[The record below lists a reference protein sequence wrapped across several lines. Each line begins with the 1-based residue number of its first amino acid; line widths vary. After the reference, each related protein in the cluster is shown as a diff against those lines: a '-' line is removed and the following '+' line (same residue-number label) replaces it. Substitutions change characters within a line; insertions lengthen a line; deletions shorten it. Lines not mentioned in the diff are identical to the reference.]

1 MRGRA
6 GLLLGTAV
14 LLLALALPA
23 AAQAN
28 FGIKSLSVSATN
40 EDGSV
45 DRRAGSHPYEYT
57 IQVGLNSKGSEV
69 EGELRELMVELPPGM
84 VGNPLA
90 VPRCP
95 GALFEGQQSRCPGN
109 TQIGVVHIFQT
120 LGEPVVPLYNMTP
133 PLGTIARFGF
143 SIISL
148 NSFSDASLRPS
159 DYGVN
164 VADVTIPPLLKIRK
178 LSITIWGVPAEKSHN
193 AERIC
198 VEPNGNLVFG
208 CSVTG
213 VEGEPTEPAPFLTLP
228 TSCTGPLT
236 TTVKIS
242 SLEEPTVAHEASV
255 PSLDEH
261 GEPGGMVDCESP
273 PFEPTFKARPE
284 TAVSDSP
291 TGLDVNLHIPQNE
304 APDTIATAH
313 LRDTTV
319 TLPAGLAVNPSA
331 GNGLGACSLAQ
342 LGLHEPGPA
351 HCPANSEVG
360 TVAIETPAIDH
371 PLPGTVY
378 LAAQGANPFGSL
390 LALYIVVDDPVTG
403 VIVKLAGR
411 VEPDTVTGQLRT
423 TFLENPQ
430 LPFEDLEFHFAGGSR
445 AALTTPPTCGTYTT
459 TADLVPWTSPFA
471 PDALRSDSFPI
482 SSSPS
487 GPCAFGEAQMPSAP
501 DFEAGTVAPLA
512 GTYSPFV
519 LRVARENGS
528 QRLAALNVTLP
539 PGVSG
544 RLKGLQECSDAQIAA
559 AAARSNP
566 SEGALERANP
576 SCPASSEVG
585 TVGSS
590 AGSGAPLYVPGHAYL
605 AGPYK
610 GAPLSLAVIVPAIA
624 GPFDLG
630 TVVVRTALYV
640 NERTA
645 QITARSDPLPTILH
659 GIPLDVRSVAIQMNR
674 SNFTLNP
681 TSCEPLAV
689 GGEALSPVPAAA
701 ALRQRFQVGGCRG
714 LEFKPQLK
722 LSLEG
727 PTKRSGHPA
736 LKAVVTYPKHGSF
749 TNIARAQV
757 GLPHAEFLD
766 QGNLDKVCT
775 QPELRSR
782 TCPKRSIYGHAK
794 AWSPLL
800 DKPLEG
806 PVYIGVGFGHKLP
819 DLVAELNGQVRILLN
834 GRVDTTK
841 HSGIRNTFEV
851 VPDAPVSRFVL
862 EMKGGKK
869 YGLLENSENV
879 CLKPQHANA
888 RFVAHDD
895 AVAQLHPQISY
906 SCKKPKKQG

>member
-1 MRGRA
+1 
-6 GLLLGTAV
+6 
-14 LLLALALPA
+14 LALPA
-23 AAQAN
+23 PAQAN
-28 FGIKSLSVSATN
+28 FGIKSFSVAATN
-40 EDGSV
+40 EDHSV
-45 DRRAGSHPYEYT
+45 DRLAGSHPFEYT
-57 IQVGLNSKGSEV
+57 VNVALNSKGNEV
-69 EGELRELMVELPPGM
+69 EGELRELTVELPPGM
-84 VGNPLA
+84 DGNPLA
-90 VPRCP
+90 VDRCSGTAFDGQINHCP
-95 GALFEGQQSRCPGN
+95 GS
-109 TQIGVVHIFQT
+109 TQIGVAHAVLPFD
-120 LGEPVVPLYNMTP
+120 EAVVPVYNMTP
-133 PLGTIARFGF
+133 PLGTVARFGF
-143 SIISL
+143 SVLGL
-148 NSFSDASLRPS
+148 NSFQDASLRTGS
-159 DYGVN
+159 DYGIN
-164 VADVTIPPLLKIRK
+164 VADITIPTGIFLRRI
-178 LSITIWGVPAEKSHN
+178 SVTIWGVPAEESHD
-193 AERIC
+193 AERTC
-198 VEPNGNLVFG
+198 VKPNGDLFVG
-208 CSVTG
+208 CSSSMSSPLT
-213 VEGEPTEPAPFLTLP
+213 PPAPFLTLP
-228 TSCTGPLT
+228 TSCTGPLLT
-236 TTVKIS
+236 KVKVS
-242 SLEEPTVAHEASV
+242 SLQEPNVVQEASA

-261 GEPGGMVDCESP
+261 GDPGGMVGCESP
-273 PFEPTFKARPE
+273 PFEPTITARPE
-284 TAVSDSP
+284 SAVSDSP
-291 TGLDVNLHIPQNE
+291 TGLNFNLQIPQNE
-304 APDTIATAH
+304 DPHMIATAH
-313 LRDTTV
+313 LRDSTV

-342 LGLHEPGPA
+342 IGLHQPSPA
-351 HCPANSEVG
+351 SCPADSEVG
-360 TVAIETPAIDH
+360 TVSIETPAIDH

-378 LAAQGANPFGSL
+378 LATQGDNPFGSL
-390 LALYIVVDDPVTG
+390 LALYIVIDDPVTG

-411 VEPDTVTGQLRT
+411 VEPDPVTGQLRT
-423 TFLENPQ
+423 TFLDNPQ
-430 LPFEDLEFHFAGGSR
+430 LPFEDFEFHFTGGPR
-445 AALTTPPTCGTYTT
+445 AALTTPPACGTYTT

-471 PDALRSDSFPI
+471 PNAVRTDSFPI

-487 GPCAFGEAQMPSAP
+487 GPCASGEAQMPNAP
-501 DFEAGTVAPLA
+501 VFEAGTVAPLA
-512 GTYSPFV
+512 GTYSPLV
-519 LRVARENGS
+519 LKVARENGS
-528 QRLAALNVTLP
+528 QRLAALNVSLP
-539 PGVSG
+539 PGLTG

-559 AAARSNP
+559 AAARANP
-566 SEGALERANP
+566 GEGALEQRQP

-585 TVGSS
+585 TVVGG
-590 AGSGAPLYVPGHAYL
+590 AGSGAPLYVPGHVYL

-610 GAPLSLAVIVPAIA
+610 GAPLSLVVIVPAVA

-645 QITARSDPLPTILH
+645 QITAKSDPLPTILH
-659 GIPLDVRSVAIQMNR
+659 GIPLDVRSIAIQMSR

-681 TSCEPLAV
+681 TSCDPLEL
-689 GGEALSPVPAAA
+689 GGEALSPVPATA

-749 TNIARAQV
+749 ANIARAQV
-757 GLPHAEFLD
+757 SLPHAEFLD

-800 DKPLEG
+800 DEPLEG

-841 HSGIRNTFEV
+841 QSGIRNTFEV

-879 CLKPQHANA
+879 CLKPQYANA

-895 AVAQLHPQISY
+895 ALAQLHPQISY
-906 SCKKPKKQG
+906 DCKKHKRQG